1 MDDIIADLLNYAFDH
16 NIGYELTHFLD
27 PHTPSLAD
35 TKRRKIIINMGYY
48 RPRQIPLQIGH
59 EITHVLNGDRS
70 YHQWIGFESIHSD
83 PRIELAADRGGIRL
97 LLPYYFEGKEL
108 EQINVQEF
116 MDCFDI
122 PQHLLE
128 TVVDE
133 IYMWIEGKNLD
144 F

>member
-48 RPRQIPLQIGH
+48 RPCQIPLQIGH

-70 YHQWIGFESIHSD
+70 YHQLIGFESIHSD
-83 PRIELAADRGGIRL
+83 PRIELAADRGGIQM
-97 LLPYYFEGKEL
+97 LLPYYLEGKEL
-108 EQINVQEF
+108 EQINVKNF
-116 MDCFDI
+116 MDLFDI
-122 PQHLLE
+122 PSHLHK
-128 TVVDE
+128 TVVEE
-133 IYMWIEGKNLD
+133 IHKCVEKHY
-144 F
+144 